1 MVISK
6 LTPSVEVPGRCVLE
20 RWASGRAIG
29 SVGML
34 TFLSAAIVAVFL
46 SGAERE

>member
-1 MVISK
+1 LRDVS
-6 LTPSVEVPGRCVLE
+6 GRNRSILCP
-20 RWASGRAIG
+20 GRAIG

-46 SGAERE
+46 SRAERE